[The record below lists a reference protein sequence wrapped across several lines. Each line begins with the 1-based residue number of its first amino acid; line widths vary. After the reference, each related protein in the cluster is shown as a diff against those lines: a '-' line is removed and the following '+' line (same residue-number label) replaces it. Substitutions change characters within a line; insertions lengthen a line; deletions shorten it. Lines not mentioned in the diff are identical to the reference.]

1 MFDTSSWTVFVRG
14 KIFSCIIITKTHRFK
29 HNERFNRFTTDQGT
43 SRFTT
48 NIDKKSFTDTNI
60 TSVKSFM
67 NGRNNNSFSTA
78 HNTHRFTNAFFT
90 FLHKFTLHWSEWAQ
104 FLTKVKFDALII
116 RSIVTQDG
124 GSLSV
129 TRLQF

>member
-14 KIFSCIIITKTHRFK
+14 KIFSCIKITKTHRFK
-29 HNERFNRFTTDQGT
+29 HNERLNRFTTDQGT
-43 SRFTT
+43 SRFIT

-67 NGRNNNSFSTA
+67 NRRNNNSFSTA
-78 HNTHRFTNAFFT
+78 HNTHRFTNAFFYI
-90 FLHKFTLHWSEWAQ
+90 FTQVYNALKWTNA
-104 FLTKVKFDALII
+104 TKEKFDAVII

-124 GSLSV
+124 DSLSV